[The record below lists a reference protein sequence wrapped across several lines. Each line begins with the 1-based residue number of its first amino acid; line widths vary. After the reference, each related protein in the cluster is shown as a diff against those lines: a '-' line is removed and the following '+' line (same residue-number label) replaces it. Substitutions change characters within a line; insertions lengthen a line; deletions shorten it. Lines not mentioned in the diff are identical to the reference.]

1 MVSKQRLKTLLD
13 KRLAEMKRQYR
24 ESCYDCGM
32 KGDKIKKTS
41 ATVARSKLKRDIC
54 ILYLIWE
61 LLEQPT
67 NSEVYGDEAML
78 AIAKLGLV

>member
-1 MVSKQRLKTLLD
+1 MISKQRLKALLD
-13 KRLAEMKRQYR
+13 KRLVEMKKQYR

-54 ILYLIWE
+54 ILYLIGE

-67 NSEVYGDEAML
+67 NNEVYGDESMQ
-78 AIAKLGLV
+78 AITKLGLI